1 MRQAAPYEKND
12 AMAFA
17 TLDVKLHPPSGTII
31 LRRPDRKNALNRR
44 AVADLEQAFSDLHQ
58 TKSVRAV
65 ILAAEGDVFC
75 SGADLVEISKA
86 QQEEDPFEIYREDVA
101 GIQTLLETIL
111 RFPKPVI
118 AAIHG
123 PALGW
128 GAALAL
134 SCDLVVATP
143 EAKLGLPE
151 ARRGLAAGH
160 AAALLAFR
168 GGAGL
173 ASRVALTGEPLDADS
188 ARTAGI
194 FHEIVPERQLWV
206 RAHALSE
213 SIAKSAPEAVA
224 MTKRLL
230 NETIGEDVLTWLAAG
245 SAMTATAR
253 TTEAARNG
261 VQAFLD
267 KTDPPAS

>member
-1 MRQAAPYEKND
+1 
-12 AMAFA
+12 MAFG
-17 TLDVKLHPPSGTII
+17 TLDVKLHPPSGTIV
-31 LRRPDRKNALNRR
+31 LRRPERRNALSRR
-44 AVADLEQAFSDLHQ
+44 SVADLEQALSDLHQ
-58 TKSVRAV
+58 QKNVRAV

-75 SGADLVEISKA
+75 SGSDLLELSKT

-101 GIQTLLETIL
+101 AMQGLLETIL

-118 AAIHG
+118 AAIQG

-134 SCDLVVATP
+134 ACDLVLATP

-168 GGAGL
+168 VGAGL
-173 ASRVALTGEPLDADS
+173 AARVALVGEPLDAET
-188 ARTAGI
+188 ARAAGI
-194 FHEIVPERQLWV
+194 FHEIVPERQLWA
-206 RAHALSE
+206 RAHALSQ
-213 SIAKSAPEAVA
+213 SIAENAPEAVA

-230 NETIGEDVLTWLAAG
+230 NETIGEDLLTWLAAG
-245 SAMTATAR
+245 SATSAAAR
-253 TTEAARNG
+253 TTEAARQG
-261 VQAFLD
+261 VQAFVERGEGREG
-267 KTDPPAS
+267 KGE

>member
-1 MRQAAPYEKND
+1 
-12 AMAFA
+12 MAFA
-17 TLDVKLHPPSGTII
+17 TLDVKVHPPSGTII
-31 LRRPDRKNALNRR
+31 LRRPERRNALSRR
-44 AVADLEQAFSDLHQ
+44 TVADLEQALSDLHQ

-65 ILAAEGDVFC
+65 ILAAEGNVFC
-75 SGADLVEISKA
+75 SGADLLEISKT
-86 QQEEDPFEIYREDVA
+86 QQEEDPFETYRDDVA
-101 GIQTLLETIL
+101 AMQGLLETIL

-134 SCDLVVATP
+134 ACDLVVATP

-173 ASRVALTGEPLDADS
+173 AARVALTGEPLDAEP
-188 ARTAGI
+188 ARLAGI

-206 RAHALSE
+206 RARSLVE
-213 SIAKSAPEAVA
+213 TIAENAPEAVA

-230 NETIGEDVLTWLAAG
+230 NETIGEDLLTWLAAG

-253 TTEAARNG
+253 TTEAARKG
-261 VQAFLD
+261 VQAFVE
-267 KTDPPAS
+267 KSDPPQN

>member
-1 MRQAAPYEKND
+1 MS
-12 AMAFA
+12 FA

-31 LRRPDRKNALNRR
+31 LRRPERR
-44 AVADLEQAFSDLHQ
+44 NSLSRRSVADLEQAFSDLHQ
-58 TKSVRAV
+58 TKSVRAA

-75 SGADLVEISKA
+75 SGADVVEISKA
-86 QQEEDPFEIYREDVA
+86 QQEEDPFEIYREDVSA
-101 GIQTLLETIL
+101 MQSLLETML
-111 RFPKPVI
+111 RFPKPII

-134 SCDLVVATP
+134 ACDLIVATP

-173 ASRVALTGEPLDADS
+173 AARVALTGEPLDAES
-188 ARTAGI
+188 ARAAGI

-206 RAHALSE
+206 RAHALAE
-213 SIAKSAPEAVA
+213 TVARNAPEAVA

-230 NETIGEDVLTWLAAG
+230 NETIGENVLTWLAAG
-245 SAMTATAR
+245 SAMTAAAR
-253 TTEAARNG
+253 TTEAARKG
-261 VQAFLD
+261 VQAFVE
-267 KTDPPAS
+267 KSEPRQN